1 MKCEKVI
8 KSPQDTLFY
17 RSFQIQQVTEE
28 MSRVLSQAGHLPSAA
43 GFSAMKDDLSF
54 KQGEMEKSK
63 NTLDGLGKEHGQLQM
78 NLEKVD
84 MEFKLTN

>member
-1 MKCEKVI
+1 M
-8 KSPQDTLFY
+8 
-17 RSFQIQQVTEE
+17 
-28 MSRVLSQAGHLPSAA
+28 LSQAGHLPSAA

-78 NLEKVD
+78 NLEKVS
-84 MEFKLTN
+84 LN